1 MFTVE
6 LLELKKPSMFSFN
19 RDNLTFI
26 GVVVMV
32 GVVMFEVY
40 RKYMKES
47 EDIKKQKKDTK
58 KGNKK
63 RR

>member
-1 MFTVE
+1 MFSVE

-26 GVVVMV
+26 GVVLMV
-32 GVVMFEVY
+32 GVVIYEIY
-40 RKYMKES
+40 RKLTKEN
-47 EDIKKQKKDTK
+47 EDIKKQKKETK

-63 RR
+63 KR